1 MMRIGIAADHDGFEL
16 KGQLT
21 AAGTVV
27 GYESADF
34 GARELL

>member
-1 MMRIGIAADHDGFEL
+1 MRIGIALDNGGFEL

-21 AAGTVV
+21 AARTVV

-34 GARELL
+34 GAHELC